1 MSKLVGVILLVR
13 DMGSTKSAV
22 IVNTVND
29 RISSSSI
36 CKVCNR
42 YLHDKAVRAESLYI
56 AALPACGASDP
67 QEIPSYQRYCFKR
80 GYYEYRY
87 QYEYPCAVIGL
98 SSLR

>member
-13 DMGSTKSAV
+13 DMGSTRSAV

-36 CKVCNR
+36 FKVCNW

-56 AALPACGASDP
+56 AALPASGASDP

-87 QYEYPCAVIGL
+87 QYNYPCAVIGL

>member
-13 DMGSTKSAV
+13 DMGSTKSAM

-36 CKVCNR
+36 CKMCNQ
-42 YLHDKAVRAESLYI
+42 YLHDREIRVKRLYI

-67 QEIPSYQRYCFKR
+67 QEIPSYQRYSFKR

-87 QYEYPCAVIGL
+87 QYNYPCAVVGL
-98 SSLR
+98 SSLC